1 MFLRWA
7 PNSGRWMG
15 GWRAVAFFLFT
26 MGWSGGLV
34 RAVAAQDWSFA
45 QSPWSWSFPRDH
57 GNHPEFQIEWWYLT
71 GNLSSPS
78 GAPYG
83 FELTLF
89 RRGIFREAPQRES
102 LWRMRDVFFGHF
114 AISDL
119 RANDFFYAEKADRGA
134 LGEAGSAGGKM
145 EVWVGDWRIE
155 QKPEGTLQVQ
165 AAEQGKKLALQLVP
179 RKPPVLHGEA
189 GLSRKAEE
197 SGAASYYYSFTR
209 LETQGTLEER
219 GKVVPLRGTSWF
231 DHEFSSS
238 ALGKDQVGWD
248 WFALQ
253 FDSGEELML
262 YGLRKRDG
270 AIDTTA
276 AGSWVEPDGT
286 RRGLRSGE
294 FVLERLSSWKSPRSG
309 ARYPAGWR
317 IRVPSLGLD
326 VEVAPRM
333 ADQELCLHALGEI
346 AYWEGAVRVSG
357 TCRRKPVHGVGYM
370 ELTGYA
376 GAPLH

>member
-1 MFLRWA
+1 MRFRLAANALLLSAIVWGALPRSAGADNWA
-7 PNSGRWMG
+7 
-15 GWRAVAFFLFT
+15 
-26 MGWSGGLV
+26 
-34 RAVAAQDWSFA
+34 FA
-45 QSPWSWSFPRDH
+45 QAPWSWSFPRDH

-71 GNLSSPS
+71 GNLSSPA
-78 GAPYG
+78 GAPFG

-89 RRGIFREAPQRES
+89 RRGLFREAPQRES
-102 LWRMRDVFFGHF
+102 RWKMRDVFFGHF

-119 RANDFFYAEKADRGA
+119 RAKEFFFAERADRGA
-134 LGEAGSAGGKM
+134 LGEAGSDQEKM
-145 EVWVGDWRIE
+145 SVWVGDWRIE
-155 QKPEGTLQVQ
+155 EESDGSLRVQ
-165 AAEQGKKLALQLVP
+165 AAEKGKRLTLRLRP

-197 SGAASYYYSFTR
+197 PGAASYYYSFTR
-209 LETQGTLEER
+209 LESRGTLEEG
-219 GKVVPLRGTSWF
+219 GKTIPMEGTSWF

-238 ALGKDQVGWD
+238 ALGTNQVGWD

-253 FDSGEELML
+253 LDSGEELML
-262 YGLRKRDG
+262 YGLRKKDG
-270 AIDTTA
+270 SVDTTA
-276 AGSWVEPDGT
+276 GGSWVEPDGS
-286 RRGLRSGE
+286 RRGLRYGE
-294 FVLERLSSWKSPRSG
+294 FTLERLGSWKSPHTE

-326 VEVAPRM
+326 LEVAPRM
-333 ADQELCLHALGEI
+333 ADQELYLHALGEI

-357 TCRRKPVHGVGYM
+357 TRRKKPLQGIGYM